1 MGSVEICII
10 KWYDNFKETE
20 HKFRRTEVLHMGEEE
35 YKKLIIEIVST
46 SRDVEYLIAVYTFAK
61 HYPDKSKEK
70 E

>member
-1 MGSVEICII
+1 MSG
-10 KWYDNFKETE
+10 
-20 HKFRRTEVLHMGEEE
+20 EE

-61 HYPDKSKEK
+61 HYKDKSKEK